1 MKLLSKL
8 AMVLLVTG
16 GLGLSSCTS
25 SAQIYSSDA
34 NYSANSDDFYN
45 TLAPYGQWITYGDYG
60 DVWVPNVGPDFR
72 PYLTDGHWV
81 YTDLGWTWASDYP
94 WGWATFHYGRWFYD
108 NQLGWAWIPGYQ
120 WSPAWVAWRSAP
132 DYYGWAP
139 LGPGMNIDFN
149 VQIPYDSWCFIPRD
163 RMEDRDIYRYS
174 ADRDRSEYYYR
185 NSQMIDSRYRYE
197 HHDYFRG
204 PSRQDVG
211 RYTHHSIK
219 PVRIF
224 QVNRP
229 EPARMTSQGL
239 SVYRPQMQR
248 TMRGND
254 PVRTTGDPHNFDR
267 SRMTPQGSPIPS
279 NRQPGNFR
287 NGSYGNPD
295 RMNQQMPANTNPSYN
310 RNPSGVYR
318 NPVSTPDRTPN
329 RYQRNFPAQSP
340 QASPDRSAQ
349 PYTPQRNNPPNV
361 RYERPSP
368 QQRPAY
374 QAPAPQRQ
382 YQQPQ
387 AAPRTY
393 TPQRALPRNQ
403 MIMDQGRQNTSK
415 QAPASGNQDHP
426 RTLFDH

>member
-8 AMVLLVTG
+8 AMVLLVIG
-16 GLGLSSCTS
+16 GLSLSSCTS

-34 NYSANSDDFYN
+34 NYSANYGDFYN

-60 DVWVPNVGPDFR
+60 DVWIPNVGPEFQ

-108 NQLGWAWIPGYQ
+108 NQLGWAWIPGNQ

-149 VQIPYDSWCFIPRD
+149 VQIPYNRWFFIPRD
-163 RMEDRDIYRYS
+163 RMEDRDVYRYS
-174 ADRDRSEYYYR
+174 VGRDRSEYYYR

-204 PSRQDVG
+204 PSRQEVG
-211 RYTHHSIK
+211 RYTHHSIT

-248 TMRGND
+248 TMRSNTSA
-254 PVRTTGDPHNFDR
+254 RTTSDPHYFDR
-267 SRMTPQGSPIPS
+267 SRMTPQGSPVPA
-279 NRQPGNFR
+279 NRQSGTFRGRTFGNPNRLNQAAAANPGN
-287 NGSYGNPD
+287 
-295 RMNQQMPANTNPSYN
+295 SYN
-310 RNPSGVYR
+310 RNPLGVNR
-318 NPVSTPDRTPN
+318 NPVSMPSRTPN
-329 RYQRNFPAQSP
+329 RYQRNFPAQPAQVSH
-340 QASPDRSAQ
+340 DRNTQ
-349 PYTPQRNNPPNV
+349 PYVPQRSNPPNV
-361 RYERPSP
+361 RYERHSP
-368 QQRPAY
+368 QQHPTY
-374 QAPAPQRQ
+374 EAPSRQREFQPSQRAPRASSPQRS
-382 YQQPQ
+382 
-387 AAPRTY
+387 
-393 TPQRALPRNQ
+393 LPRNQ
-403 MIMDQGRQNTSK
+403 MIMDQGRQNNARRGPST
-415 QAPASGNQDHP
+415 GNQNHP
-426 RTLFDH
+426 